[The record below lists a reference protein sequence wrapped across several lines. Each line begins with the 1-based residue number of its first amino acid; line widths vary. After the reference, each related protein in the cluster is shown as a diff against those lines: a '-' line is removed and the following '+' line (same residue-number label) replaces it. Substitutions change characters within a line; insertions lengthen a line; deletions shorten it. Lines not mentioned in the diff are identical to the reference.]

1 MIETEFWGEGFS
13 MNEVLNRLSEIEEQA
28 DAILCAAAEKKETM
42 NLQLTRELEELARFY
57 DRQEQETVEQQK
69 EQRVAELKQRLT
81 ELEEKNRAAK
91 EAFTERFDDE
101 KELLAEQLVRR
112 ILGEDEG

>member
-1 MIETEFWGEGFS
+1 

-91 EAFTERFDDE
+91 EVFTERFDDE